1 MDGGFRISMAQP
13 ISAAAAEE
21 EEEEAAAALAALA
34 ALGAAPAAPSSS
46 ARLMFASPGPA
57 NGAVPEQE

>member
-1 MDGGFRISMAQP
+1 MVEVVLADRAER
-13 ISAAAAEE
+13 AAVAFGAERV
-21 EEEEAAAALAALA
+21 AVRRAVA
-34 ALGAAPAAPSSS
+34 AAPAAPSSS